1 MVEVMSRGCDRPGS
15 IPVSELFPPAR
26 PLVLTLLHAAG
37 MREGEIMRFTKAVAA
52 MLSATACVA
61 LAADVPVTYGPA
73 VVVTATRFE
82 ERPDALPVGVTVLRA
97 EDLQRSAAR
106 SLPELLTQF
115 AGIHIRDNTGGP
127 DYQVDMRGF
136 GITGDQNTLVL
147 INGQRLS
154 EIELISVGWS
164 TIPLTAIERVE
175 IMRGSGSVLYG
186 GGATGGTINIITRA
200 PRPGGKAAQ
209 LFGGIGSYDTHEVRG
224 AATIAGERVGI
235 ALSGNQ
241 LESDNY
247 RVNNRVRQR
256 NGEADLRFGDSARNF
271 SIKFGSDEQDLR
283 NPGVRTAAQLVTDRR
298 GATTPADF
306 SSRSGSRLNFGANWK
321 LGRNE
326 LAANLTYRDREA
338 KANQQFFGVDNS
350 VTTQVST
357 WAFSPRMRIPFDLGG
372 RPNALVI
379 GVDVDYWDYD
389 SIFTGIFNSHALA
402 TQRNQ
407 ALYFQDNLE
416 VTRDT
421 RLTVGARVLRTENSI
436 TELLPV
442 TTMTDHSRSPRA
454 YEIALRHRL
463 NSSLTV
469 FASIGRSFRI
479 ATVDENRFQ
488 VTLLEPQTSS
498 DVGAG
503 VEYQIGSLRL
513 RAAPYQYDLKNEIS
527 FLPGPVFPPFGANIN
542 LPPTRRRGME
552 LETAFELGENI
563 DLFANYTL
571 VEAKFRS
578 GMFGG
583 ADVTGKDVPLV
594 PKNSLSLGG
603 SWKIAGKTRISGV
616 LKYVGDQRLDNDQAN
631 TFRQSMPAY
640 KTTDLKLTHETR
652 GWLLSAGIKNLLN
665 EKYFSYGI
673 VNAAGTSFNAYPAPE
688 RALFVSAQYSL
699 R

>member
-1 MVEVMSRGCDRPGS
+1 MP
-15 IPVSELFPPAR
+15 
-26 PLVLTLLHAAG
+26 
-37 MREGEIMRFTKAVAA
+37 FTKAIAA
-52 MLSATACVA
+52 VLSATACAVF
-61 LAADVPVTYGPA
+61 AADAPVTYGPP

-82 ERPDALPVGVTVLRA
+82 ERPDTLPVSVTVLSA
-97 EDLQRSAAR
+97 EDIQRSAAR
-106 SLPELLTQF
+106 SLPELLSQF

-154 EIELISVGWS
+154 EIELISVGWN

-186 GGATGGTINIITRA
+186 GGATSGTINIITRT
-200 PRPGGKAAQ
+200 PRPGEKAAQ
-209 LFGGIGSYDTHEVRG
+209 LFGGIGSYDTREVRG

-235 ALSGNQ
+235 VLSGNQ

-256 NGEADLRFGDSARNF
+256 NAEAELRFGDPARNF
-271 SIKFGSDEQDLR
+271 SIKFGSDEQNLR
-283 NPGVRTAAQLVTDRR
+283 NPGARTAAQLITDRR

-306 SSRSGSRLNFGANWK
+306 SVRNGSRLNFGVNWK
-321 LGRNE
+321 LGGSE
-326 LAANLTYRDREA
+326 LAVNLAYRDRDVE
-338 KANQQFFGVDNS
+338 ANQQFFGVDNKL
-350 VTTQVST
+350 TTRVNT
-357 WAFSPRMRIPFDLGG
+357 WTFSPRLRIPFDLGG
-372 RPNALVI
+372 RANTLVI
-379 GVDVDYWDYD
+379 GVDVDDWDYD
-389 SIFTGIFNSHALA
+389 SLFVGLFNSHALA
-402 TQRNQ
+402 TQRNR
-407 ALYFQDNLE
+407 AFYLQDNFE
-416 VTRDT
+416 ITPDT
-421 RLTVGARVLRTENSI
+421 RFTVGARLQRTENSI
-436 TELLPV
+436 TELLPAPTAV
-442 TTMTDHSRSPRA
+442 EQVRSPRA

-463 NSSLTV
+463 NSSLSV
-469 FASIGRSFRI
+469 FGSVGRSFRI

-488 VTLLEPQTSS
+488 VTLLEPQTSN
-498 DVGAG
+498 DIGAG
-503 VEYQIGSLRL
+503 VEYQSGPLRL
-513 RAAPYQYDLKNEIS
+513 RVAPYQYRLNNEIS

-542 LPPTRRRGME
+542 LPPTRRRGLE
-552 LETAFELGENI
+552 LETAFKLGENI

-616 LKYVGDQRLDNDQAN
+616 LKYVGKQRFDNDQAN
-631 TFRQSMPAY
+631 TFSQSMPTY
-640 KTTDLKLTHETR
+640 TTADFKLTHETG

-673 VNAAGTSFNAYPAPE
+673 INAAGTSFNAYPAPE
-688 RALFVSAQYSL
+688 RSLFVSAQYNF